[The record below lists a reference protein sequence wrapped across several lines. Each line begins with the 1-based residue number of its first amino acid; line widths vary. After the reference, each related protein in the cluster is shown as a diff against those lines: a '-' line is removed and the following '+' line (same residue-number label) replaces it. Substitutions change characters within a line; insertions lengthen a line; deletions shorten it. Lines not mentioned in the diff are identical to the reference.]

1 MIRSIS
7 VLNQTLINIGFNIP
21 LKTVKKYLDQEDFT
35 PLPIMLS
42 ELKDNSINVDLK
54 KKVKESTNSKKKT
67 KQKTPKFRCCKKITY
82 IIEFRT
88 FGLYYVRFNYFKL
101 ITSYLVS

>member
-21 LKTVKKYLDQEDFT
+21 LKTVKKYLDQEDFI

-54 KKVKESTNSKKKT
+54 KKKT
-67 KQKTPKFRCCKKITY
+67 KQKNTKISLLQKDHIY
-82 IIEFRT
+82 NRIWNIWFV
-88 FGLYYVRFNYFKL
+88 LC
-101 ITSYLVS
+101 

>member
-54 KKVKESTNSKKKT
+54 KKKT
-67 KQKTPKFRCCKKITY
+67 KQKNTKISLLQKDHIY
-82 IIEFRT
+82 NRI
-88 FGLYYVRFNYFKL
+88 
-101 ITSYLVS
+101 

>member
-21 LKTVKKYLDQEDFT
+21 LKTVKKYLDQEDFI

-54 KKVKESTNSKKKT
+54 KKKVKESTNSKNKT
-67 KQKTPKFRCCKKITY
+67 KQKNTKISLLQKDHIY
-82 IIEFRT
+82 NRI
-88 FGLYYVRFNYFKL
+88 
-101 ITSYLVS
+101 

>member
-21 LKTVKKYLDQEDFT
+21 LKTVKKYLDQEDFI

-54 KKVKESTNSKKKT
+54 KKSKRIYKFKKQNKT
-67 KQKTPKFRCCKKITY
+67 KKHQNFVVAKRSHI
-82 IIEFRT
+82 
-88 FGLYYVRFNYFKL
+88 
-101 ITSYLVS
+101 

>member
-21 LKTVKKYLDQEDFT
+21 LKTVKKYLDQEDFI

-42 ELKDNSINVDLK
+42 ELKDNSIKCRPKKKKGKRIYKLK
-54 KKVKESTNSKKKT
+54 KNQN
-67 KQKTPKFRCCKKITY
+67 QKTHQNFVVAKRSHI
-82 IIEFRT
+82 
-88 FGLYYVRFNYFKL
+88 
-101 ITSYLVS
+101 

>member
-21 LKTVKKYLDQEDFT
+21 LKTVKKYLDQEDFI

-54 KKVKESTNSKKKT
+54 KKK
-67 KQKTPKFRCCKKITY
+67 
-82 IIEFRT
+82 
-88 FGLYYVRFNYFKL
+88 
-101 ITSYLVS
+101 